1 MNLVRGQENDMTAD
15 FWSSHIDD
23 LLPGY
28 HNGTLGAEDRL
39 RVDTHLKRCATC
51 QSASADWSAIANAI
65 GESQELR
72 TQPKIE
78 AQSASLPFWMKDLEA
93 GRERQRMQQSFSAN
107 AIPLA
112 GERKRWTKFSTM
124 APVLLLV
131 IILTIAV
138 AATQILQSGN
148 QPTPT
153 LPAMA
158 ALGSATAESAT
169 SVDCT
174 LEASSLDRLN
184 VSGETVYP
192 DALQADQRSSEE
204 AFAILQN
211 LLPTGQLASQEQVD
225 GVQSSLDQLVACM
238 NAGSKEQTLSVF
250 TDDYL
255 RRLRNHNFSL
265 ELGSLSAFAPTYGSN
280 ANDSVAP
287 YQLQSVV
294 ILPDGRLGALATGPT
309 GDDTFGPPEG
319 VYFVFVNQGD
329 RWLIDEAAPIKVSN
343 ELNTPEIE
351 TYEAELGVSD
361 DGFTPTTLDVPP
373 GRIVV
378 TVTNSGTKPHSV
390 VIPEHYIR
398 VEVAPGKSKQF
409 QITRNAETPFRGEGV
424 IGFRSDLPGDT
435 SDAFSGQIVVGSG
448 VAATPAE
455 GETNPY
461 ANTLTLLPT
470 ASTTIAFPIAAN
482 TFEPAI
488 VPILADRD
496 VAVTLIN
503 PNSGGS
509 ARFIIKELGIDI
521 ELAPGETR
529 MISIN
534 APAGVYAFYSPQ
546 GDDLRNGAF
555 GTLVVLADD
564 RPMDG
569 GIDNS

>member
-1 MNLVRGQENDMTAD
+1 
-15 FWSSHIDD
+15 
-23 LLPGY
+23 
-28 HNGTLGAEDRL
+28 
-39 RVDTHLKRCATC
+39 
-51 QSASADWSAIANAI
+51 
-65 GESQELR
+65 
-72 TQPKIE
+72 
-78 AQSASLPFWMKDLEA
+78 
-93 GRERQRMQQSFSAN
+93 MQQSFSAN
-107 AIPLA
+107 VIPLA
-112 GERKRWTKFSTM
+112 GERHRWAIFSTM
-124 APVLLLV
+124 SPVLLLV

-138 AATQILQSGN
+138 AATQILQSSN

-158 ALGSATAESAT
+158 ALSSATAES
-169 SVDCT
+169 SSLVGCT

-192 DALQADQRSSEE
+192 DALQVDQRSSEE
-204 AFAILQN
+204 AFAILQS
-211 LLPTGQLASQEQVD
+211 LLPTGQPASQEQVD

-280 ANDSVAP
+280 ASNSISP
-287 YQLQSVV
+287 YQIESVV
-294 ILPDGRLGALATGPT
+294 ILPDGRLGALATGPS

-319 VYFVFVNQGD
+319 VFFVFVDQGD
-329 RWLIDEAAPIKVSN
+329 RWLIDEAAPIKLSN
-343 ELNTPEIE
+343 ELNTPVIE
-351 TYEAELGVSD
+351 VYEADLSVSD

-398 VEVAPGKSKQF
+398 VEVAPGESKQF
-409 QITRNAETPFRGEGV
+409 QITRNAESPFRGEGV

-435 SDAFSGQIVVGSG
+435 ADGFSGQIVVGSG

-461 ANTLTLLPT
+461 ADTLTLLPT
-470 ASTTIAFPIAAN
+470 ASTTIAFPVAAN
-482 TFEPAI
+482 TFEPAV

-503 PNSGGS
+503 PNSAGP

-529 MISIN
+529 IISLN
-534 APAGVYAFYSPQ
+534 APAGVYAFYSPVS

-555 GTLVVLADD
+555 GTLVVLSDD

-569 GIDNS
+569 GIDHS